1 MFGQLE
7 VQVILLAIAVY
18 FPNQPR
24 DAPSLSATVARVDFS
39 QGLQQLL
46 GLRNWWILASSYGVM
61 TGITAAWSSILSI
74 VLRPVVTDADTVAG
88 NMGIYG
94 GLAGQAAGIALSA
107 FSDHIGGSKR
117 RILLAMNVS
126 MATASH

>member
-1 MFGQLE
+1 MKNPDRVNSVASPFKIYSPFRE
-7 VQVILLAIAVY
+7 H
-18 FPNQPR
+18 PPT
-24 DAPSLSATVARVDFS
+24 SLVARIRRGGKSAEDGPEIPIDYSAYKMKAVSWEDATRDVD
-39 QGLQQLL
+39 GE
-46 GLRNWWILASSYGVM
+46 
-61 TGITAAWSSILSI
+61 
-74 VLRPVVTDADTVAG
+74 G